1 MKTRLIPVLLFL
13 LYVSP
18 TLRMGAEDNVTVN
31 KENPVITGVI
41 KQVSTSVHMVIIDT
55 TQQDNEQEKTISV
68 EAETKITIQG
78 KAGTLEDLKK
88 GQSVK
93 VICRGDSSKAISI
106 EAH

>member
-18 TLRMGAEDNVTVN
+18 PLRMGAEDNVTVN
-31 KENPVITGVI
+31 KENPVITGII

-55 TQQDNEQEKTISV
+55 SQQDNEQEKTISV
-68 EAETKITIQG
+68 EPETKITIQG
-78 KAGTLEDLKK
+78 RAGTLDDLKK
-88 GQSVK
+88 GQGVK